1 MMVFQGHISFPL
13 ILDVSSF
20 MTTRLGV
27 NIQEDVQ
34 SLPLNMQYNKK
45 NSLPNHSNL
54 HSEIRMIKSS
64 GIYGEAKEQIDADT
78 LIDDLVISAT
88 SRQELDELPCSGS
101 SESFHSK
108 SQLQSIDM
116 VGPYF
121 LY

>member
-13 ILDVSSF
+13 NLDVSF

-34 SLPLNMQYNKK
+34 SSPLNMQHNKK

-54 HSEIRMIKSS
+54 HSKIRMIESS

-78 LIDDLVISAT
+78 LIDDVVISAT
-88 SRQELDELPCSGS
+88 SRRELDELPCSGS
-101 SESFHSK
+101 SESIHSNT
-108 SQLQSIDM
+108 QLQSIDT

-121 LY
+121 LH